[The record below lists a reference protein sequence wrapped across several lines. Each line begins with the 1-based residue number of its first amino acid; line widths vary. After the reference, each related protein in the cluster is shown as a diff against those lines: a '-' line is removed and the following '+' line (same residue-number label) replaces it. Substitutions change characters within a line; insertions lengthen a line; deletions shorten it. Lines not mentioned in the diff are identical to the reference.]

1 MGKKTENKFICD
13 FCGELKSGVKHKVY
27 DENWNVQR
35 GVCQCDDCFGGSIS
49 CGDDLDESNDESLKK
64 LDFEKIIEISEKILE
79 MESLPK
85 NNIEKWN
92 QIFNTLSSL
101 KNDHDKLIEFLKS
114 FLNESTDVGALR
126 TILISMKG
134 YPKENQ
140 ELHDVME
147 NLKTLHGLKIK
158 TSTP

>member
-13 FCGELKSGVKHKVY
+13 FCSKEKSGVKHKVY
-27 DENWNVQR
+27 DENWNIQR
-35 GVCQCDDCFGGSIS
+35 GIYECNDCYGSRLLCDDH
-49 CGDDLDESNDESLKK
+49 LDESNDEQFNL
-64 LDFEKIIEISEKILE
+64 EKFIEVSQKILE

-92 QIFNTLSSL
+92 QIFNTLLSL

-114 FLNESTDVGALR
+114 FFNESSDIGTLR

-147 NLKTLHGLKIK
+147 KIKTLHGLKLK
-158 TSTP
+158 CSTP